1 MFEISP
7 QDASFGAEVRG
18 WEPGR
23 PLTESETET
32 LHAALREHL
41 LLVLRGQR
49 RPSDE
54 EFARL
59 GQSFGE
65 LFAGGEIYGL
75 ESESRDILRVSNELD
90 AKGYEV
96 GYAGSGYLP
105 WHTDYTFRA
114 RAAKE
119 TLLEAVVLPANGPR
133 THWANTYEAYEQL
146 DPALRSRITGLIGRH
161 DPYSSVRHMAGA
173 SRSDSAA
180 YGERINPSAE
190 LPYEGKPVPH
200 PLARVHPESG
210 RTALYVS
217 SFVCAV
223 DGLADDE
230 ARTLVDT
237 LLEHA
242 IRPERTY
249 THDWQEGDLIVF
261 DPVGTIPSRDDFERD
276 ATRSMRQISTLL
288 PGGPQ

>member
-1 MFEISP
+1 MFDITP
-7 QDASFGAEVRG
+7 RDASFGAQVRG

-41 LLVLRGQR
+41 LLVLRGHR
-49 RPSDE
+49 RPSNG

-59 GQSFGE
+59 GRSFGE
-65 LFAGGEIYGL
+65 LFAGGESYGL
-75 ESESRDILRVSNELD
+75 ESDSHDILRVSNELD

-105 WHTDYTFRA
+105 WHTDYSFRE

-119 TLLEAVVLPANGPR
+119 TLLEAVALPANGPR
-133 THWANTYEAYEQL
+133 THWVNTYEAYEQL

-161 DPYSSVRHMAGA
+161 DPYSSVRHIIEA
-173 SRSDSAA
+173 SRTDSAA
-180 YGERINPSAE
+180 YGERINPSAK

-200 PLARVHPESG
+200 PLARAHPESG

-217 SFVCAV
+217 SFVAAV
-223 DGLADDE
+223 DTLPDDE
-230 ARTLVDT
+230 ARSLVDA

-249 THDWQEGDLIVF
+249 SHQWQEGDLIVF
-261 DPVGTIPSRDDFERD
+261 DTVGTIHSRDDFERD
-276 ATRSMRQISTLL
+276 ATRSMRQVSTLL
-288 PGGPQ
+288 PAGPQ